1 MENTIIPLQA
11 RQQRG
16 NLPSLGE
23 PYGKSLLGAPLL
35 YFPAEL
41 APSESGLIIAG
52 THGDETAAVVALSCA
67 LRTLFSGQRRH
78 HVILAVNR
86 TGVSWV
92 CAPMLTASTS
102 TAIFQPVTGSQEN
115 RLPLE

>member
-1 MENTIIPLQA
+1 MENPIIPLQA

-67 LRTLFSGQRRH
+67 LRTLFQ
-78 HVILAVNR
+78 
-86 TGVSWV
+86 
-92 CAPMLTASTS
+92 ASVATM
-102 TAIFQPVTGSQEN
+102 
-115 RLPLE
+115 